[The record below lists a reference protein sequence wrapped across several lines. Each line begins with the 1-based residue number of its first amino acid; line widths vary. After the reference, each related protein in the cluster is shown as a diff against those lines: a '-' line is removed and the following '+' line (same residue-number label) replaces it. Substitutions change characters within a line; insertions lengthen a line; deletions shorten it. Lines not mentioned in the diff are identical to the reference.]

1 MNHQP
6 FETWLLNEQSL
17 TNEEKRE
24 LDAHL
29 RTCTHCVGLAETGTI
44 LRARRMVAPAA
55 GFTTR
60 FQTRLTARRAL
71 ERRQRFWGSILF
83 TLVGLILVAWISGPF
98 IAEATRAPAQW
109 ISLILGYMLFI
120 VTSLQ
125 ALANVGLVLLHVV
138 PDLVPPLVWGAVILA
153 AAGFGLL
160 WTISIWRLTR
170 LPQGV

>member
-6 FETWLLNEQSL
+6 FETWLLNEQPL
-17 TNEEKRE
+17 TNEQKRE
-24 LDAHL
+24 LNAHL
-29 RTCTHCVGLAETGTI
+29 RVCMDCANLAETGTI
-44 LRARRMVAPAA
+44 LRAKRMAVPDA
-55 GFTTR
+55 GFTIR
-60 FQTRLTARRAL
+60 FQTRLAARRAL

-83 TLVGLILVAWISGPF
+83 TLVGLILAAWISGPF

-109 ISLILGYMLFI
+109 ISLILGYILFI

-125 ALANVGLVLLHVV
+125 ALINVGLVLLYVV
-138 PDLVPPLVWGAVILA
+138 PDFVPPLVWGAAILA

-170 LPQGV
+170 LPQGA